1 MNTKKVFVTYDLD
14 GNEILI
20 YKNINNDYINLLTN
34 KKIYTNIDFSSLIPF
49 STIKNKKYALKFII
63 KKHYNKD
70 RETLL
75 ELNKIYIGNLCRAS
89 GIKSIT
95 QTEILDSHYLWG
107 GNREYFMRP
116 AQKYD
121 FDQQVVN
128 DNVLLYK
135 EGKYFIDISDP
146 KIYIGKSSLDYYDKY
161 KTLNSLYIDDSNDG
175 LIPFNKL
182 VTNKMGSGYMT
193 KKLVLEKYNKLE
205 F

>member
-1 MNTKKVFVTYDLD
+1 MNTERVFITYDSN
-14 GNEILI
+14 GNEILV
-20 YKNINNDYINLLTN
+20 YKKNDNNYINLLSN
-34 KKIYTNIDFSSLIPF
+34 EKINLNNDKTLIIPF
-49 STIKNKKYALKFII
+49 STIKNKKYALKLMV
-63 KKHYNKD
+63 KKYYNKD

-75 ELNKIYIGNLCRAS
+75 ELNKIYIGKLCRVS

-116 AQKYD
+116 AKKYD

-128 DNVLLYK
+128 DSVLLYK
-135 EGKYFIDISDP
+135 EGKYFIDINDP

-161 KTLNSLYIDDSNDG
+161 KTLNSQYIDDSNDG

-193 KKLVLEKYNKLE
+193 KKLVLEKYNKLD